1 MHGLLMEG
9 LTLTRRPALARA
21 RSLDADTAA
30 RLAFAVL
37 VLGFAIGFF
46 VYPTYPNYDSYYSLL
61 WGQEVLHGIT
71 PTFEGFRVPTE
82 HPLAIAAGA
91 LLSLFGDSGDRLWVA
106 ATLACFLWLIW
117 GIYRLGRIAF
127 TPLVGAIA
135 AALLL
140 TRFDYAFLAARG
152 YIDIPYMALVMWAAV
167 LEAERSRRGTPVFL
181 LLAAAGMLRPEGWFL
196 AGLYF
201 LWMAWR
207 ATWGERIK
215 YALLAAIGPAVWM
228 GVDFA
233 VTGDPLFSLLYTSG
247 SAEDLGRSRS
257 LSELPSTLPFFFSSL
272 LKLPVVLAA
281 GAGLVIA
288 LLATP
293 RRMVM
298 PFVLFAAGLGTFVA
312 IAAAGAS
319 VIERYLTVA
328 ALALMIFAAVALGG
342 FTMLRPGRLRT
353 AWMAGSAALV
363 VFGIVFTAV
372 RVNLI
377 EFDQELSFRG
387 ASHDA
392 LVEVL
397 QAPAVREGLRCG
409 PLSVPNHKLVP
420 DARWVAGL
428 PEGRVVARA
437 ESDRPDPQRG
447 VALVVTSR
455 FALFKHA
462 WTDPNDSPL
471 IQRPPEGFARATT
484 SNYYT
489 AYVRC

>member
-1 MHGLLMEG
+1 MEG
-9 LTLTRRPALARA
+9 LTLTRGPALARA
-21 RSLDADTAA
+21 RSLDADMVA
-30 RLAFAVL
+30 RIAFALL
-37 VLGFAIGFF
+37 VLGFTVGFF

-91 LLSLFGDSGDRLWVA
+91 VLSLFGESGDRLWVA
-106 ATLACFLWLIW
+106 LTFACFLWLVW
-117 GIYRLGRIAF
+117 GIYRLGTIAF
-127 TPLVGAIA
+127 TPLVGGIA

-181 LLAAAGMLRPEGWFL
+181 LLALAGMLRPEGWFL

-201 LWMAWR
+201 LWMAWK
-207 ATWGERIK
+207 AAWGERLK
-215 YALLAAIGPAVWM
+215 YALLTAIGPAVWM

-257 LSELPSTLPFFFSSL
+257 LSELPSTLPFFFTSL

-288 LLATP
+288 FLATP

-328 ALALMIFAAVALGG
+328 ALALMIFAGVALGG
-342 FTMLRPGRLRT
+342 FTMLRRGRLRT
-353 AWMAGSAALV
+353 AWMVGSAALA
-363 VFGIVFTAV
+363 VFGLIFTVV

-377 EFDQELSFRG
+377 VFDQELTFRG

-397 QAPAVREGLRCG
+397 DAPAVKAGLQCG

-420 DARWVAGL
+420 DARWVGGL
-428 PEGRVVARA
+428 PEGQVVARA
-437 ESDRPDPQRG
+437 DPDQPNPERG
-447 VALVVTSR
+447 VALVVNSR

-462 WTDPNDSPL
+462 WTDPNDSAL
-471 IQRPPEGFARATT
+471 INRPPEGFERAATT
-484 SNYYT
+484 PYYT